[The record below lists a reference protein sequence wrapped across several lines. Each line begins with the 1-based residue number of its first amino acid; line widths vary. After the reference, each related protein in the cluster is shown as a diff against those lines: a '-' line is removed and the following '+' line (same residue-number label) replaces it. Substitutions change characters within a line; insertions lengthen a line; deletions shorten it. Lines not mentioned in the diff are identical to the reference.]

1 VASQIAAIADA
12 VKTALNDAVADET
25 LSMTFAAERLFVP
38 YATLEAL
45 EDLHVYVMPVERV
58 VTKRDR
64 GELQSDVRVDVAV
77 IKRIEADPKT
87 EAANAELDPLLE
99 LVEEIVEL
107 FGRGE
112 YGGARWLA
120 TENPGLFDIDRL
132 NTSKTFL
139 SLVTLTFKL
148 F

>member
-12 VKTALNDAVADET
+12 VKTALNDAS
-25 LSMTFAAERLFVP
+25 LSQDFAAERLFVP

-45 EDLHVYVMPVERV
+45 DDLHVYVMPVERTI
-58 VTKRDR
+58 TKRDR
-64 GELQSDVRVDVAV
+64 GELQSDIRIDVAV

-87 EAANAELDPLLE
+87 EAANTELDALLM
-99 LVEEIVEL
+99 LTEEVVGL

-112 YGGARWLA
+112 YGPGKWLA
-120 TENPGLFDIDRL
+120 TENTSLFDIDRL